1 VQAAVGGEPFAT
13 AVMLTAFGGL
23 LVASV
28 ALSRAS
34 ARLGLPV
41 ALLFLL
47 VGVLAGSEGLGHI
60 AFEDYHFMFRVGTTA
75 LALILFDGGL
85 NTPISA
91 ARGVLAP
98 AAVLA
103 TVGVVATA
111 ALIAVAAHLFGVSWP
126 MAFLLGS
133 IVSSTDA
140 AAVFSVLTATG
151 TRLRRKVGLTL
162 EVESGLND
170 PMAVI
175 LTTALTASLAG
186 GRLSAGSLARDV
198 VVEMF
203 LGALIGWGIARTGRW
218 MIVRIR
224 LPAAGLYPAFT
235 LALACLAFGVTTLLH
250 GSGFLAVYVAGM
262 TLGSGALPHA
272 VGVRRVHDALGWL
285 SQVLMF
291 LLLGMLVFPSRL
303 WNVAPLGLTLALFL
317 AVIARPV
324 VATLC
329 LAPFRYRWRDSAYV
343 GWVGLRGAVPI
354 VLATIPVMAGVGG
367 ARELFDVVFFIVVVG
382 AIIPGATVP
391 WVTRLLRVESAAP
404 PPPSAL
410 IEIDARAPKGDE
422 LRAYF
427 VSSELAVAGASLA
440 EIPFP
445 EGAAVSMIERAG
457 SLIAPSGSTR
467 VEPGDYVYVIA
478 PLEHR
483 PHVELL
489 FGQPEE
495 H

>member
-1 VQAAVGGEPFAT
+1 MIGSEPLAT
-13 AVMLTAFGGL
+13 AVVLTAFGGL
-23 LVASV
+23 LAASV
-28 ALSRAS
+28 ALSRVS

-47 VGVLAGSEGLGHI
+47 VGVLAGSQGFGNI
-60 AFEDYHFMFRVGTTA
+60 AFEDYGFAFRVGTTA
-75 LALILFDGGL
+75 LVLILFDGGL
-85 NTPISA
+85 NTPSSSA
-91 ARGVLAP
+91 REVLAP

-103 TVGVVATA
+103 TFGVLATA
-111 ALIAVAAHLFGVSWP
+111 GLVAVAAHLFGLGWP
-126 MAFLLGS
+126 MALLLGA

-140 AAVFSVLTATG
+140 AAVFSVLTASG

-175 LTTALTASLAG
+175 LTTALTAGLAAG
-186 GRLSAGSLARDV
+186 TTPSVGALALDVLLEMAIGAVAGYAIARLGRL
-198 VVEMF
+198 
-203 LGALIGWGIARTGRW
+203 LILR
-218 MIVRIR
+218 VH

-235 LALACLAFGVTTLLH
+235 LAMACLSFGLTTLLH
-250 GSGFLAVYVAGM
+250 GSGFLAVYVTGM

-272 VGVRRVHDALGWL
+272 VGIRRVHDALGWL

-291 LLLGMLVFPSRL
+291 LLLGLLVFPTRL
-303 WNVAPLGLTLALFL
+303 LQVAALGLTLALFL
-317 AVIARPV
+317 AFVARPV
-324 VATLC
+324 VAMLC

-354 VLATIPVMAGVGG
+354 VLATIPVMADVPG
-367 ARELFDVVFFIVVVG
+367 AHVLFDIVFFIVVIG
-382 AIIPGATVP
+382 ALVPGATVP
-391 WVTRLLRVESAAP
+391 WATRLLRVESGAP
-404 PPPSAL
+404 PPPVTM
-410 IEIDARAPKGDE
+410 IEVDARAPRGDE

-427 VSSELAVAGASLA
+427 VSDQLAVAGATLA

-445 EGAAVSMIERAG
+445 EGTAVSMLERGGA
-457 SLIAPSGSTR
+457 LIAPSGATR
-467 VEPGDYVYVIA
+467 IEPGDYVYVIA
-478 PLEHR
+478 PVEHR

-489 FGQPEE
+489 FGRPEE

>member
-1 VQAAVGGEPFAT
+1 MIGHEPFAT
-13 AVMLTAFGGL
+13 AVMLAAFGGL
-23 LVASV
+23 LAASV
-28 ALSRAS
+28 GLSRAS

-47 VGVLAGSEGLGHI
+47 VGVLAGSEGIGHI
-60 AFEDYHFMFRVGTTA
+60 AFEDYQSTFRLGTTA
-75 LALILFDGGL
+75 LVLILFDGGL
-85 NTPISA
+85 NTPFSSA
-91 ARGVLAP
+91 REVLAP
-98 AAVLA
+98 SAVLA
-103 TVGVVATA
+103 TIGVVATA
-111 ALIAVAAHLFGVSWP
+111 ALVAVAAHLFGVAWP
-126 MAFLLGS
+126 MALLLGA

-140 AAVFSVLTATG
+140 AAVFSVLTASG
-151 TRLRRKVGLTL
+151 TRLRKRVGLTL

-186 GRLSAGSLARDV
+186 SALSARALARDV
-198 VVEMF
+198 AVEMV
-203 LGALIGWGIARTGRW
+203 LGAALGWAIARLGRW
-218 MIVRIR
+218 LIVRIR

-235 LALACLAFGVTTLLH
+235 LSLACLSFGVTTLLH

-285 SQVLMF
+285 SQVVMF

-303 WNVAPLGLTLALFL
+303 WRVAPLGLTLALFL
-317 AVIARPV
+317 AVVARPI
-324 VATLC
+324 VAMAC
-329 LAPFRYRWRDSAYV
+329 LLPFRYRWRDSAYV

-354 VLATIPVMAGVGG
+354 VLATIPVMAGIAG

-391 WVTRLLRVESAAP
+391 WMTRLLRVESAAP
-404 PPPSAL
+404 PPPAAM
-410 IEIDARAPKGDE
+410 IEIDVRAPKGDE

-427 VSSELAVAGASLA
+427 VSSQLAVAGASLA

-457 SLIAPSGSTR
+457 SLIAPSGATR
-467 VEPGDYVYVIA
+467 IEPGDYVYVIA
-478 PLEHR
+478 PVEHR

-489 FGQPEE
+489 FGRPEE

>member
-1 VQAAVGGEPFAT
+1 MQTAVAGEPFAT

-85 NTPISA
+85 NTPLASA
-91 ARGVLAP
+91 REVLAP
-98 AAVLA
+98 AVLLA
-103 TVGVVATA
+103 TLGVMATA
-111 ALIAVAAHLFGVSWP
+111 ALIAVAAHVFGVSWP

-140 AAVFSVLTATG
+140 AAVFSVLGATG

-186 GRLSAGSLARDV
+186 GRFSAGMLARDV
-198 VVEMF
+198 VVELV
-203 LGALIGWGIARTGRW
+203 LGALIGFAIARAGRW
-218 MIVRIR
+218 LIVRIR
-224 LPAAGLYPAFT
+224 LPAAGLYPAYT

-317 AVIARPV
+317 ALIARPV
-324 VATLC
+324 VAMLC

-354 VLATIPVMAGVGG
+354 VLATIPVMAGVAG
-367 ARELFDVVFFIVVVG
+367 ARELFDIVFFIVVVG

-404 PPPSAL
+404 PPPSAM

-445 EGAAVSMIERAG
+445 EGAAVSMIERGG